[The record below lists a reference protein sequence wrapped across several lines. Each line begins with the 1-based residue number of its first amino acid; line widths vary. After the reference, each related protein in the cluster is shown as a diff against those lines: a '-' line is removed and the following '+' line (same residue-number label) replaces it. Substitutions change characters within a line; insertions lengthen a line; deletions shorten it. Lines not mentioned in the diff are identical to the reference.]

1 MNRFATILLV
11 TAVMSSPATAQQS
24 VPTATD
30 TARHAQGTTDGI
42 VPNGKDRIG
51 LTATQRQMIAWSIAG
66 LADMQPVPPSFQPRL
81 GAKVPK
87 ELSLSQVPGIVRGVA
102 PPAANY
108 QYAMLDDKDLLLV
121 KPQGGTIA
129 DAIHLNRRL

>member
-1 MNRFATILLV
+1 MLNLSDVLALCSSSAGIGQKPFGCGSVYLKSRHRDGTAERLFRREAMNRFATILLV

-51 LTATQRQMIAWSIAG
+51 LTAT
-66 LADMQPVPPSFQPRL
+66 
-81 GAKVPK
+81 
-87 ELSLSQVPGIVRGVA
+87 
-102 PPAANY
+102 
-108 QYAMLDDKDLLLV
+108 
-121 KPQGGTIA
+121 
-129 DAIHLNRRL
+129 